1 MNLQL
6 RRFDP
11 SKIADDKVCIFIG
24 KRGSGKSTLVTD
36 ILWHKRHIPVGVVMS
51 ATEEGNHHYKQFV
64 PDLFIH
70 GDYQKETVEKI
81 LARQKTLANLNK
93 VQPAFLLL
101 DDCMYEKSRMKDLCI
116 RQTFYNGRHWKLFFM
131 LTMQYCMDL
140 PPDLRGQ
147 CDYVFVFREPIVQNR
162 KRLYEN
168 FFGIFPSFEMFEQVL
183 KVCTEN
189 YECLVLDNTSKS
201 NKIEDCVFFYRSP
214 IRKNFRIGS
223 PAMWRFH
230 QSNYNPRHAQLPST
244 GIEAPQKKN
253 TPKIVVKKVG

>member
-1 MNLQL
+1 
-6 RRFDP
+6 
-11 SKIADDKVCIFIG
+11 
-24 KRGSGKSTLVTD
+24 
-36 ILWHKRHIPVGVVMS
+36 
-51 ATEEGNHHYKQFV
+51 
-64 PDLFIH
+64 
-70 GDYQKETVEKI
+70 
-81 LARQKTLANLNK
+81 
-93 VQPAFLLL
+93 
-101 DDCMYEKSRMKDLCI
+101 
-116 RQTFYNGRHWKLFFM
+116 
-131 LTMQYCMDL
+131 MQYCMDL

-230 QSNYNPRHAQLPST
+230 QSNYNPRHAQLPASMA
-244 GIEAPQKKN
+244 EVQKKN